1 MKKFLSYTAVIF
13 GAILASFSVA
23 CILLPNDAIDY
34 GTAGIAI
41 LLSKISGLSLS
52 ICIPMV
58 IAPFLAI
65 GFIFMERSLF
75 IKAVVGSIAYT
86 LGIDLFEE
94 MNISIAT
101 EHYLSVAFGGMLLGI
116 GLAVILK
123 CGGCIDGSEILASI
137 IVKKLYEKTSKNYN
151 MTIILITFNAIV
163 YTFAFFAIGQ
173 TAAMQS
179 LLVYIVAT
187 MIIDSITNRFEA
199 IKEVTI
205 ITKDYKPIVNSIKT
219 NLNKTCT
226 LVDSKGAID
235 GENKMILCFMN
246 YFELAKLKEVM
257 KEFKGTFYT
266 ISTIDEMVK

>member
-1 MKKFLSYTAVIF
+1 MKKFLSYTAVIL

-41 LLSKISGLSLS
+41 LLSKVSGLSLS
-52 ICIPMV
+52 ICIPIV

-151 MTIILITFNAIV
+151 MTIILIAFNAIV
-163 YTFAFFAIGQ
+163 YMLAFFVIGQ

>member
-1 MKKFLSYTAVIF
+1 
-13 GAILASFSVA
+13 
-23 CILLPNDAIDY
+23 
-34 GTAGIAI
+34 
-41 LLSKISGLSLS
+41 
-52 ICIPMV
+52 
-58 IAPFLAI
+58 
-65 GFIFMERSLF
+65 
-75 IKAVVGSIAYT
+75 
-86 LGIDLFEE
+86 
-94 MNISIAT
+94 
-101 EHYLSVAFGGMLLGI
+101 
-116 GLAVILK
+116 
-123 CGGCIDGSEILASI
+123 
-137 IVKKLYEKTSKNYN
+137 
-151 MTIILITFNAIV
+151 
-163 YTFAFFAIGQ
+163 
-173 TAAMQS
+173 MQS

-205 ITKDYKPIVNSIKT
+205 ITKDYKPIVDSIKT

>member
-41 LLSKISGLSLS
+41 LLSKTSGLSLS
-52 ICIPMV
+52 ICIPIV

-151 MTIILITFNAIV
+151 MTIILIAFNAIV
-163 YTFAFFAIGQ
+163 YTFAFFVIGQ

-205 ITKDYKPIVNSIKT
+205 ITKDYKPIVDSIKT

>member
-41 LLSKISGLSLS
+41 LLSKTSGLGLS
-52 ICIPMV
+52 ICIPIV

-151 MTIILITFNAIV
+151 MTIILIAFNAIV
-163 YTFAFFAIGQ
+163 YTFAFFVIGQ

-205 ITKDYKPIVNSIKT
+205 ITKDYKPIVDSIKT

>member
-1 MKKFLSYTAVIF
+1 MKKFLSYIAVIL
-13 GAILASFSVA
+13 GAVLASFSVA

-58 IAPFLAI
+58 IIPFLAI

-75 IKAVVGSIAYT
+75 VKAVFGSIAYT
-86 LGIDLFEE
+86 LGIDLFEK

-116 GLAVILK
+116 GLAIILK

-151 MTIILITFNAIV
+151 MTIILIAFNAIV
-163 YTFAFFAIGQ
+163 YTFAFFVIGQ

-235 GENKMILCFMN
+235 GENKMILCYMN